1 MYVSHLEAT
10 QQKEEYDVSD
20 ITVALDAINFF
31 ARNISD
37 YRKKTL
43 ISRLKSILSDEY
55 VIENEWFLING
66 ISDSE
71 NSIHFSFSFCRTKI
85 FTLKCNFR
93 LSRKQNKRKSCSRRQ
108 FMFFEILR
116 QQNCYYRIDKMA
128 VMIFQERKV
137 FLLCFFFC
145 IYFEW
150 KIRFSLQP
158 DKNVFNFNFGLLV

>member
-55 VIENEWFLING
+55 VIENE
-66 ISDSE
+66 
-71 NSIHFSFSFCRTKI
+71 
-85 FTLKCNFR
+85 
-93 LSRKQNKRKSCSRRQ
+93 
-108 FMFFEILR
+108 
-116 QQNCYYRIDKMA
+116 
-128 VMIFQERKV
+128 
-137 FLLCFFFC
+137 
-145 IYFEW
+145 
-150 KIRFSLQP
+150 
-158 DKNVFNFNFGLLV
+158 